1 MEKTSTGFE
10 ALPAA
15 QRSNQLGAQLEL
27 HVGEEIQLQILV
39 VKQFQLVHLVVEDVQ
54 LVHLVG
60 EDVLVQLVLLLPV
73 GEEVQPG
80 YLGVGQVQ
88 GRAGV
93 LYHGSLLAGPHL
105 VLLGVRL
112 TISIN
117 VQTA

>member
-10 ALPAA
+10 ALPA
-15 QRSNQLGAQLEL
+15 QRSNQLGAQLVL

-39 VKQFQLVHLVVEDVQ
+39 VKQVQ

-60 EDVLVQLVLLLPV
+60 EDVLVHLVLLLPV

-93 LYHGSLLAGPHL
+93 LSHGSLLAGPHL